1 MLTTMTIFP
10 QSTVLICTASFSDPK
25 PSPPPPPPAKC
36 PSGYFGQPPE
46 CKCFEDNTA
55 YFGNNAVVGADNR
68 QPSRAACQRSCAQ
81 HPTCAFWTWGK
92 VGAGAGAGGGAGG
105 GPCYLKTARENV
117 SPGLADYVS
126 GSKHCALPEQRGNHG
141 TGRGCMIWYNRNIL
155 KYSPY

>member
-1 MLTTMTIFP
+1 MLTTTTIFS
-10 QSTVLICTASFSDPK
+10 QSTVLMCTAPFSDPK

-92 VGAGAGAGGGAGG
+92 VEAGAGAGGVSMAPRCRMEGG
-105 GPCYLKTARENV
+105 GEEEW
-117 SPGLADYVS
+117 DY
-126 GSKHCALPEQRGNHG
+126 CTTCRGDSCPDE
-141 TGRGCMIWYNRNIL
+141 TSVPR
-155 KYSPY
+155 